1 MKSVSFLSLVLLFAV
16 SPMFGQNI
24 VKNKYG
30 LAVVSDISS
39 YKQIVQK
46 DSNCALIDLTK
57 FLPGLPLD
65 IRYATTNNFTKTKLY
80 NKAKAYALYPVA
92 KALRK
97 IREELGRQNIDIK
110 IHDAYRPYAVSL
122 KMWDVCPNDSYVANP
137 KKGSRHNRG
146 CAIDLTIVDKA
157 SGKELEMPTPYD
169 TFSNKARDTYRNL
182 PEKVLKNRKILR
194 DVMEKYGFAHSTSE
208 WWHFDF
214 IGWKKYP
221 LLDMSFEVL
230 ESIK

>member
-1 MKSVSFLSLVLLFAV
+1 MKSVYILSLFLLFLV
-16 SPMFGQNI
+16 SSVFGQSI
-24 VKNKYG
+24 AKNKYG
-30 LAVVSDISS
+30 LIVVGDISS
-39 YKQIVQK
+39 YRQIVQK

-57 FLPGLPLD
+57 FLPGIKLD

-80 NKAKAYALYPVA
+80 NKAKAYALYPTA
-92 KALRK
+92 RALRK

-122 KMWDVCPNDSYVANP
+122 KMWDVCPNDIYVADP

-146 CAIDLTIVDKA
+146 CAIDLTLIDKDT
-157 SGKELEMPTPYD
+157 GNELDMPTPYD
-169 TFSNKARDTYRNL
+169 TFSNKARDTYSKL
-182 PEKVLKNRKILR
+182 PEKVLKNRKTLR

-214 IGWKKYP
+214 NGWRKYP

-230 ESIK
+230 ESTK